1 MTYKEAKKE
10 IMFMEMNL
18 DYANSDAEVL
28 KMSLSRLKNYI
39 MESHNGRND
48 RTGKRSDRAKG

>member
-18 DYANSDAEVL
+18 DYNNPNVEVL
-28 KMSLSRLKNYI
+28 KMSLSRIKDYI
-39 MESHNGRND
+39 LESHNGRDN
-48 RTGKRSDRAKG
+48 RLQERSEKA